1 MNQLK
6 EPTTN
11 QAFLVIDLVDEGT
24 PIKEAAQAAG
34 VTVQQARAM
43 AGNETLRKAV
53 KELTTEDKYKA
64 YELHE
69 KGWSDARIARQLTTT
84 KVKVIKAIAA
94 IRDKKLKKC
103 VHCQWRKDGWEICCL
118 PVCLR
123 GVGKIEKRRSTGN
136 P

>member
-64 YELHE
+64 YA
-69 KGWSDARIARQLTTT
+69 GAMP
-84 KVKVIKAIAA
+84 
-94 IRDKKLKKC
+94 
-103 VHCQWRKDGWEICCL
+103 G
-118 PVCLR
+118 
-123 GVGKIEKRRSTGN
+123 
-136 P
+136 

>member
-34 VTVQQARAM
+34 VTVQQARAL
-43 AGNETLRKAV
+43 AANETLRKAV
-53 KELTTEDKYKA
+53 KELTTEDKYRA

-69 KGWSDARIARQLTTT
+69 QGWSDARIARQLTTT

-103 VHCQWRKDGWEICCL
+103 VHCQWRKDGAGVCIL

-123 GVGKIEKRRSTGN
+123 SVGKPKRRKMRK
-136 P
+136 

>member
-34 VTVQQARAM
+34 ITVQQARAL
-43 AGNETLRKAV
+43 AANETLRKAA
-53 KELTTEDKYKA
+53 KALTAEDKYKA
-64 YELHE
+64 YEFHE
-69 KGWSDARIARQLTTT
+69 QGWSEARIARQLATT
-84 KVKVIKAIAA
+84 KVRVIRAIAD
-94 IRDKKLKKC
+94 IRAKKLKKC
-103 VHCQWRKDGWEICCL
+103 LHCQWRKDGAGVCIL

-123 GVGKIEKRRSTGN
+123 SVGKPKRRKVRK
-136 P
+136 

>member
-1 MNQLK
+1 
-6 EPTTN
+6 
-11 QAFLVIDLVDEGT
+11 
-24 PIKEAAQAAG
+24 
-34 VTVQQARAM
+34 M

-53 KELTTEDKYKA
+53 KELTTEDKYRA

-69 KGWSDARIARQLTTT
+69 QGWSDARIARQLTTT

>member
-53 KELTTEDKYKA
+53 KELTTEDKYRA

-69 KGWSDARIARQLTTT
+69 QGWSDARIARQLTTT

>member
-53 KELTTEDKYKA
+53 KELTTEDKYRA

-69 KGWSDARIARQLTTT
+69 QGWSDARIARQLTTT

-94 IRDKKLKKC
+94 IRDKKMKKC
-103 VHCQWRKDGWEICCL
+103 VHCQWRKDGAGVVFSPSACEAWE
-118 PVCLR
+118 
-123 GVGKIEKRRSTGN
+123 N
-136 P
+136 

>member
-34 VTVQQARAM
+34 ITVQQARAL
-43 AGNETLRKAV
+43 AANETLRKAA
-53 KELTTEDKYKA
+53 KALTAEDKYKA
-64 YELHE
+64 YEFHE
-69 KGWSDARIARQLTTT
+69 QGWSEARIARQLATT
-84 KVKVIKAIAA
+84 KVRVIRAIAD
-94 IRDKKLKKC
+94 IRAKKLKKC
-103 VHCQWRKDGWEICCL
+103 LHCQWRKDGAGVCIL

-123 GVGKIEKRRSTGN
+123 SVGKPKRRKRKK
-136 P
+136 

>member
-34 VTVQQARAM
+34 VTVQQARSM
-43 AGNETLRKAV
+43 AANETLRKAV

>member
-1 MNQLK
+1 MKALK

-43 AGNETLRKAV
+43 AANETLRKAV

-69 KGWSDARIARQLTTT
+69 KGWSDARIARQLATT
-84 KVKVIKAIAA
+84 KVRVIRAIAA
-94 IRDKKLKKC
+94 IRDKKMKKC
-103 VHCQWRKDGWEICCL
+103 VHCQWRKDGTDVCILPACL
-118 PVCLR
+118 YGAWKP
-123 GVGKIEKRRSTGN
+123 KRRKVRK
-136 P
+136 